1 MLLKLFPWPLL
12 EIKLKYLN
20 LSINWYID
28 SELLWKPASYFLCKI
43 VPKEFLWKSL
53 PKVSLFD
60 FLNLLKLG
68 QLKSKEDKEEEREA
82 ASCFGCPQGNTAR
95 EPASGEQLRGGRLS
109 SPCGKQRHEQRLAD
123 QGYHWG
129 KSGNSPAASA
139 VEDHHVDLV
148 SHKTL
153 ATKPS
158 SGEKKRVIC
167 SFSTNTTRWDS
178 PTTQARPL
186 SNWYSNTFF
195 PQLAWTS
202 MIICIYFFSTL

>member
-1 MLLKLFPWPLL
+1 MK
-12 EIKLKYLN
+12 
-20 LSINWYID
+20 
-28 SELLWKPASYFLCKI
+28 KPAQGFFIWFFKFTQI
-43 VPKEFLWKSL
+43 GPIKKQGRQRRRERL
-53 PKVSLFD
+53 P
-60 FLNLLKLG
+60 
-68 QLKSKEDKEEEREA
+68 A
-82 ASCFGCPQGNTAR
+82 ALAV
-95 EPASGEQLRGGRLS
+95 LRGTPPESQPRESSYGVAGLS
-109 SPCGKQRHEQRLAD
+109 SPCGKQRHEQRFAD

-186 SNWYSNTFF
+186 SNWYSKTFF
-195 PQLAWTS
+195 PPTCMNINDHL
-202 MIICIYFFSTL
+202 YLFF